1 MAPDR
6 LYKASMRWISAA
18 LLALLA
24 LFVLAAPVP
33 ASAQAEGQ
41 KIVAVVNDEVISALD
56 VSNRTLLTLV
66 SSGLPNTADV
76 RKRVEPQVLR
86 ALIDERLQIQ
96 EATRLSIA
104 VSAEDVEQAIGK
116 IEQNNRMRKGQLLQ
130 TLGQAGVTRL
140 ALEQQLRAL
149 IGWQKLV
156 QRRLRAQVTIGEDE
170 VQEVID
176 RLKSKQGAP
185 EFLLS
190 ELFLALDNPDQDE
203 EVKQTGL
210 GLIQQ
215 MQRGTPFPALA
226 QQFSQSASAATG
238 GDIGWVQEGQLEEAL
253 ETAVKGL
260 RPGEVTPPIR
270 TPGGY
275 YIYGL
280 RSRRTIA
287 GSSPDDA
294 VVTLTQ
300 LILPARN
307 EPEARNSMQLATTVR
322 EAVNGCEELA
332 KTARE
337 LRVPPPPEAQR
348 LRIGDINPSVRDKV
362 RALKSGE
369 AGEPVRTGN
378 AIVVLMACTREDAPS
393 GLPSAE
399 DIQENLTRQRLDLL
413 ARRYLRDLRR
423 QAYVDIRA

>member
-1 MAPDR
+1 
-6 LYKASMRWISAA
+6 MRSIIAA
-18 LLALLA
+18 LATLVVIALPTFA
-24 LFVLAAPVP
+24 W
-33 ASAQAEGQ
+33 AQAAGQ

-56 VSNRTLLTLV
+56 LNNRTRLTMV
-66 SSGLPNTADV
+66 SSGLPDTADV

-86 ALIDERLQIQ
+86 ALIDERLQSQ
-96 EATRLSIA
+96 EATRLS
-104 VSAEDVEQAIGK
+104 VTVTEEDVETAIGR
-116 IEQNNRMRKGQLLQ
+116 IEQNNRMKKGQLMQ
-130 TLGQAGVTRL
+130 ALGQNGVTRL
-140 ALEQQLRAL
+140 ALEQQLRAM
-149 IGWQKLV
+149 ISWQKLV

-170 VQEVID
+170 VQEVLD

-190 ELFLALDNPDQDE
+190 EMFLALDNPDQDE
-203 EVKQTGL
+203 EVRQNGL
-210 GLIQQ
+210 NLIQQ

-238 GDIGWVQEGQLEEAL
+238 GDIGWVQEGQLEDTIEA
-253 ETAVKGL
+253 AVKAL
-260 RPGEVTPPIR
+260 RPGEVTAPIR

-280 RSRRTIA
+280 RNRRTIA

-294 VVTLTQ
+294 IVTLTQ

-307 EPEARNSMQLATTVR
+307 EPEARNSMQLAATVR

-362 RALKSGE
+362 RALKAGE
-369 AGEPVRTGN
+369 PGEPVRAGN

-393 GLPSAE
+393 GLPSVE
-399 DIQENLTRQRLDLL
+399 DIQDNLTRQRLDLL

>member
-1 MAPDR
+1 MMPAWH
-6 LYKASMRWISAA
+6 YKASMRCLSAALAA
-18 LLALLA
+18 LLALA
-24 LFVLAAPVP
+24 LPAL
-33 ASAQAEGQ
+33 ASAQSGQ

-56 VSNRTLLTLV
+56 LSNRTRLTMV
-66 SSGLPNTADV
+66 SSGLPDTAEV

-86 ALIDERLQIQ
+86 ALIDERLQTQ
-96 EATRLSIA
+96 EALRLSVT
-104 VSAEDVEQAIGK
+104 VSDEDVDQAIGR

-130 TLGQAGVTRL
+130 ALGQSGVTRL
-140 ALEQQLRAL
+140 ALDQQLRAM
-149 IGWQKLV
+149 ISWQKLV

-170 VQEVID
+170 VQEVLD
-176 RLKSKQGAP
+176 RLKSKQGSP

-203 EVKQTGL
+203 EVRQNGL
-210 GLIQQ
+210 NLIQQ

-238 GDIGWVQEGQLEEAL
+238 GDIGWVQEGQLDEVLEA
-253 ETAVKGL
+253 AVKGL
-260 RPGEVTPPIR
+260 RPGEVTAPIR

-280 RSRRTIA
+280 RSKRTIA

-294 VVTLTQ
+294 IVTLTQ

-307 EPEARNSMQLATTVR
+307 EPESRNSLQLAATVR
-322 EAVNGCEELA
+322 EAVNGCEELT

-337 LRVPPPPEAQR
+337 LRVPPPPEPQR
-348 LRIGDINPSVRDKV
+348 LRIGDINPSVRDRV
-362 RALKSGE
+362 RALKAGE
-369 AGEPVRTGN
+369 PGEPVRAGN
-378 AIVVLMACTREDAPS
+378 AIVILMACTREDAPS
-393 GLPSAE
+393 GLPSAD